1 MTKPIF
7 VKKKPFPQG
16 SAMPYLV
23 RGIVNSK
30 RVELIDRRTSFR
42 IGIYPHEE
50 CAYEAR
56 RFQLMREGYEV

>member
-1 MTKPIF
+1 MTRPVF
-7 VKKKPFPQG
+7 VKKKPFQQG

-23 RGIVNSK
+23 RGIVNSN

-42 IGIYPHEE
+42 IGIYPNEE

>member
-1 MTKPIF
+1 MSQPVF

-23 RGIVNSK
+23 RGIVNSN
-30 RVELIDRRTSFR
+30 RVELIDLRTRFR
-42 IGIYPHEE
+42 IGIYPNEE

>member
-7 VKKKPFPQG
+7 VKKKPLPQG

-23 RGIVNSK
+23 RGIVNSN

-42 IGIYPHEE
+42 IGIYPNEE